1 MQCLE
6 NGHVVAALGHF
17 AGKRESGGARTYH
30 GHFHAAPQGGA
41 EGFYH
46 AVLALVVGGKAFEI
60 SDSHG
65 LSAGFKMYAARFALL
80 FLRTHAPADGRQ
92 RAGFFD
98 GVRGFHKFSLF
109 DVLDEAGNVDTHG
122 AALHATGVVAVEAAA
137 SFHLRR
143 FHRESLVHFLT
154 QLAGTVGGVE
164 LRHRAARLRHA
175 FLGLHGK
182 AELFAP
188 LGIARCVFMGVA
200 LVPMF
205 QFFAFLRAESREAL
219 EHLVEI
225 YLMPVE
231 LRSVNAHELRLTAHG
246 DTAGAAHSRAVHHN
260 GVERNVR

>member
-17 AGKRESGGARTYH
+17 AGKRESGGARTHH

-46 AVLALVVGGKAFEI
+46 AVLALVVGGKAFQI
-60 SDSHG
+60 ADSHG

-80 FLRTHAPADGRQ
+80 FLRTHAPANGRQ

-122 AALHATGVVAVEAAA
+122 AALHATRVVAVEAAA
-137 SFHLRR
+137 GFHLRR
-143 FHRESLVHFLT
+143 FHRESLVHFLA
-154 QLAGTVGGVE
+154 QLAGAVGGVE

-175 FLGLHGK
+175 FLRLHGK

-188 LGIARCVFMGVA
+188 LGIARCVFVGVA
-200 LVPMF
+200 FVPMF

-231 LRSVNAHELRLTAHG
+231 LRSVNAHKLRLTAHG
-246 DTAGAAHSRAVHHN
+246 DTAGAAHSRAVHHD